1 MFVDGALLEDG
12 METVTIGKPWSIL
25 VPYPLKKI
33 ELVDEEN
40 YQPAEAFDLED
51 MIIGENLIITSE
63 DSEPSTETNRLREE
77 EQEGEYYHFN
87 LKF

>member
-1 MFVDGALLEDG
+1 

-33 ELVDEEN
+33 EIVEEEN
-40 YQPAEAFDLED
+40 YLPAEAFDLED
-51 MIIGENLIITSE
+51 MVIGENLIITSE
-63 DSEPSTETNRLREE
+63 NIERIEYSNPEVKQVEDDSF
-77 EQEGEYYHFN
+77 YHFN